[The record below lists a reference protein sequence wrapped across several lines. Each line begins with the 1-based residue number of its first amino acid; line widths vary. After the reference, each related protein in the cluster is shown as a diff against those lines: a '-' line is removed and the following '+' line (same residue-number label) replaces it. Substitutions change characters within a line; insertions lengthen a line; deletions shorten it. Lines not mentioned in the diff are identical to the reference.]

1 MRRMN
6 SEFKTVNM
14 SEEGKKLSNR
24 DYFGYVEMDDFACYV
39 LADSLDEDSSANSAK
54 LVVES
59 IIRDFTEMP
68 SMGKGRLKRIVHRAH
83 VELRKQKT
91 GMHLKAAV
99 VIAVTDYQR
108 IRYVYVGNSRYYLI
122 RNARIMERTKDQ
134 SLTSNLMEAGKI
146 PLDQAA
152 VHEERNNLYSFLG
165 ERGTPEIQI
174 SKKRKLENGDI
185 FLLLTRGVWE
195 QCPDESLLE
204 IINDAKEPEEVLQR
218 TEDWILGKQETT
230 EIDNYT
236 MAVTFARKVYQ
247 SPKKTWTPKKI
258 LMIAVSIVAVIG
270 GISIALFLHHRNI
283 QTRERKLT
291 ETMKDGENYLQNDNY
306 QRAVE
311 EYSEAKKLAGSLKK
325 DKEAL
330 QADQYKKLSEQI
342 ILADEALIAG
352 EYEKAQQLYIT
363 ARKMSQEA
371 GNVGK
376 NYIDSQLDRAKN
388 YMAVYDLIAL
398 GEKKEEYGNLES
410 AIAAYKEAR
419 EKAADIYDREGKAE
433 ALEKQAAAEE
443 ELEKAQLE
451 EKAKKKEQEEAVAAE
466 AAKQKQE
473 EEAALELENQQ
484 KANDQKNAI
493 DLENQGNMLL
503 AEGQYESAITFY
515 QAAQAIYRR
524 LELDELADNLKPKI
538 DAAKAGMNAAAEE
551 KQ

>member
-108 IRYVYVGNSRYYLI
+108 MRYVYVGNSRYYLI

-204 IINDAKEPEEVLQR
+204 IINAAKEPEEVLQR

-398 GEKKEEYGNLES
+398 GEKKEEYGNLEG

-484 KANDQKNAI
+484 KTNDQKNAI

>member
-1 MRRMN
+1 
-6 SEFKTVNM
+6 
-14 SEEGKKLSNR
+14 
-24 DYFGYVEMDDFACYV
+24 
-39 LADSLDEDSSANSAK
+39 
-54 LVVES
+54 
-59 IIRDFTEMP
+59 
-68 SMGKGRLKRIVHRAH
+68 
-83 VELRKQKT
+83 
-91 GMHLKAAV
+91 
-99 VIAVTDYQR
+99 
-108 IRYVYVGNSRYYLI
+108 
-122 RNARIMERTKDQ
+122 
-134 SLTSNLMEAGKI
+134 
-146 PLDQAA
+146 
-152 VHEERNNLYSFLG
+152 
-165 ERGTPEIQI
+165 
-174 SKKRKLENGDI
+174 
-185 FLLLTRGVWE
+185 
-195 QCPDESLLE
+195 
-204 IINDAKEPEEVLQR
+204 EPEEVLQR

>member
-398 GEKKEEYGNLES
+398 GEKKEEYGNLEG